1 MEDCKFCK
9 GLMLRSEYVGKGL
22 KTMAMNFN
30 QIFGAINEEDKQD
43 GIWLDDEN
51 LLGFESSS
59 GEYAPQYISINYCP
73 MCGRNLVKKE
83 VINDQI

>member
-1 MEDCKFCK
+1 MKDCKLCK
-9 GLMLRSEYVGKGL
+9 GSMLRSEYVGEGL
-22 KTMAMNFN
+22 KTMVMNFN
-30 QIFGAINEEDKQD
+30 QMWGITNGNNKQD

-73 MCGRNLVKKE
+73 MCGRKLIDKKE
-83 VINDQI
+83 D